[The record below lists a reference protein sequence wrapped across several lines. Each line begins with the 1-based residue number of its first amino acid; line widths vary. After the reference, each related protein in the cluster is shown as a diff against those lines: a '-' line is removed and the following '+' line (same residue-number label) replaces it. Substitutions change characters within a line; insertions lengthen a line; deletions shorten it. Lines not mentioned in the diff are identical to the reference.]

1 MCCGPQKLETL
12 RLNHGITL
20 VFSDILLLRQRLQ
33 CDFVWPRAGA
43 TYR

>member
-1 MCCGPQKLETL
+1 MCGGPQKLERL

-20 VFSDILLLRQRLQ
+20 VFSDFLLLQRLQ